1 MDAKMKNPTKQ
12 NVFLVQ
18 VLDYR
23 ERDIAA
29 SPVNPTSFQITG
41 NLIIGK

>member
-12 NVFLVQ
+12 N

-29 SPVNPTSFQITG
+29 SPVNPTSFQITY
-41 NLIIGK
+41 NLIIGKWF